1 MDDRGENFRRSGN
14 TRNLELVE
22 GDLTK
27 FNKVRTTLGPLTKK
41 VTITFL
47 KNNLDVFA
55 WGCEYM
61 PRISR
66 DIN

>member
-1 MDDRGENFRRSGN
+1 MILASKENHTWMIEEKTSN
-14 TRNLELVE
+14 VVETLKTIELVE

-27 FNKVRTTLGPLTKK
+27 FTNVR
-41 VTITFL
+41 TITFL
-47 KNNLDVFA
+47 KNNLDVSA
-55 WGCEYM
+55 WGREYK